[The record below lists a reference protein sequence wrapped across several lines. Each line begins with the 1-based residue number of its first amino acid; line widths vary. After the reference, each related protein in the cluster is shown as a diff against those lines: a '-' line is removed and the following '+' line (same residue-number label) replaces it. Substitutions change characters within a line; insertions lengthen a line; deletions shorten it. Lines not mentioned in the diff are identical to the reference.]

1 MPGAAAP
8 GVQNGAMVALPQRA
22 RATAGFTL
30 LELLFSIAVGVAI
43 TTISIPTT
51 TRIVDEVRAAGAA
64 RYVASRIM
72 RIRLEAVRQS
82 RVVAL
87 RFVKDGDDYTYTPYA
102 DGNGNGIRTADIQ
115 DGIDQP
121 LGPPERIGDKFAG
134 VRFVL
139 EEGLPDVDGAKSTDP
154 DGVRIGKS
162 GILTMGRDGTATSG
176 TLYLRGRGGQYAVRV
191 LGATGRTR
199 VLVFEI
205 GAGTWRDQ

>member
-1 MPGAAAP
+1 
-8 GVQNGAMVALPQRA
+8 MVAPTPRA
-22 RATAGFTL
+22 WTTAGFTL
-30 LELLFSIAVGVAI
+30 LELLLSIAVGVAI
-43 TTISIPTT
+43 TTISLPMTN
-51 TRIVDEVRAAGAA
+51 RIVDEVRAAGAA

-72 RIRLEAVRQS
+72 RIRLDAVRQS
-82 RVVAL
+82 RAIAL

-121 LGPPERIGDKFAG
+121 IGPPERIGDKFAG

-139 EEGLPDVDGAKSTDP
+139 GQGVPDLDGAKSTDL

-162 GILTMGRDGTATSG
+162 GILTIGGDGTATSG

-199 VLVFEI
+199 VLVFES
-205 GAGTWRDQ
+205 GEGTWRDQ

>member
-1 MPGAAAP
+1 
-8 GVQNGAMVALPQRA
+8 MVAPPHRT

-30 LELLFSIAVGVAI
+30 LELLLSIAVGVAI
-43 TTISIPTT
+43 TTISIPMTNQ
-51 TRIVDEVRAAGAA
+51 IVDEVRAAGAA
-64 RYVASRIM
+64 RYVAGRIM
-72 RIRLEAVRQS
+72 RLRLEAVRQS
-82 RVVAL
+82 RAVAL

-102 DGNGNGIRTADIQ
+102 DGNGNGVRTADIE

-121 LGPPERIGDKFAG
+121 LGLPERIADKFPG

-139 EEGLPDVDGAKSTDP
+139 DDGVPDVEGAKSSGL
-154 DGVRIGKS
+154 DGVRIGKP

-199 VLVFEI
+199 VLMFAT
-205 GAGTWRDQ
+205 GAGAWRDQ

>member
-1 MPGAAAP
+1 M
-8 GVQNGAMVALPQRA
+8 

-30 LELLFSIAVGVAI
+30 LELLLSIAVAVAI
-43 TTISIPTT
+43 TTTSVPMTNH
-51 TRIVDEVRAAGAA
+51 IVDQVRAAGAA
-64 RYVASRIM
+64 RYVAGRIM

-87 RFVKDGDDYTYTPYA
+87 RFVKDGDDYTYTPYT

-115 DGIDQP
+115 DGIDRP
-121 LGPPERIGDKFAG
+121 LGPPERIGDKFGG

-139 EEGLPDVDGAKSTDP
+139 GDGVPDLDGARSTDP

-191 LGATGRTR
+191 LGTTGRTR
-199 VLVFEI
+199 VLLFES

>member
-1 MPGAAAP
+1 M
-8 GVQNGAMVALPQRA
+8 RT
-22 RATAGFTL
+22 TAGFTL
-30 LELLFSIAVGVAI
+30 LELLLSIAVGVAI
-43 TTISIPTT
+43 TTISVPMTNH
-51 TRIVDEVRAAGAA
+51 IVDEVRAAGAA
-64 RYVASRIM
+64 RYVAGRIM

-82 RVVAL
+82 RAVAL
-87 RFVKDGDDYTYTPYA
+87 RFVQDGDDYTYAPYA
-102 DGNGNGIRTADIQ
+102 DGNGNGIRSADIQ

-139 EEGLPDVDGAKSTDP
+139 GEGVPDLDGAKSADP

-199 VLVFEI
+199 VLLFES